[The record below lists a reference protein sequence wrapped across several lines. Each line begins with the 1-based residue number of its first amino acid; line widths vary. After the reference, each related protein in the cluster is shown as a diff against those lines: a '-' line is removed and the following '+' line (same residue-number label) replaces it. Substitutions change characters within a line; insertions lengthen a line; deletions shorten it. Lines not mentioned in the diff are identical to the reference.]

1 MGLECAA
8 LGAGPAGR
16 GLTPVPCEDTLHSEP
31 RVQASGIQT
40 RPASR
45 SLPFS
50 LFPLETV
57 ITEATL
63 DSLTRSSLA
72 TDVER
77 GKTTVAELVDHLR
90 TMCEIREFE
99 DGLYNLYRAGQLK
112 GATHMSAGQEAV
124 PTGACAAI
132 TRRDLVASTHR
143 GHGHCGAMGNLMA
156 TSEEERQAHWN
167 AMMAELFGKTTGYCR
182 GRGGSMHIADV
193 EKGNLGATGIVA
205 GNLPVATG
213 AALAEHLRGTDTVVL
228 CFFGDGATNTGAFH
242 EALNMGASL
251 LGGLPVVYIC
261 ENNLYG
267 MSVPFHQTSVPDCG
281 HVASK
286 IEHIAQRADGYPMPG
301 VIVDGQDVLAV
312 KAAVEEAVA
321 RARRGDGPTLI
332 ECKTYRYYG
341 HSLSDAR
348 AYRSRDEERQWR
360 ERDPIDIFARKL
372 TDHGLLTQTEVD
384 SIRAQAKATIAASVQ
399 FAQESPLPDASELHD
414 NVFVPVD
421 PAEVRRQTEAEQTL
435 LERVR
440 PAERAFY
447 RAFYEST
454 GLDPKNPLPR
464 FNKPELDALSKEHGI
479 RFVPM
484 VEAIQEANREE
495 MRRDERV
502 TYLGEDIGIYG
513 GAYGATRG
521 LLQEFG
527 ARRVIDTA
535 ISEAAVVGAACG
547 AAMRGLR
554 PIAEIMYI
562 DFITISSNQ
571 LVHNI
576 AYNRYQFGGKIK
588 VPCVIR
594 TEGGVGRSFAATH
607 SESLESWFYHIP
619 GLYVVM
625 PSTPYDAKGLLK
637 SSIRDEN
644 PVLFIEHKEMYSKV
658 QGPLPDEDYVI
669 PLGVADIKRPGAD
682 VTLVAYSRMV
692 HFALAAAAL
701 LERDGIQVE
710 VVDPRSLCPLDL
722 DTIAGSVRK
731 TGRLVVA
738 QECYPYASVGES
750 IIRRVMEYRFEN
762 GRTGFTYLDGPPTL
776 LAAAH
781 TPVPMSTPL
790 EEAAVPTVMGIV
802 EACRRLA

>member
-1 MGLECAA
+1 MFTQSSLDPLSQLSLADEVA
-8 LGAGPAGR
+8 AGR
-16 GLTPVPCEDTLHSEP
+16 Y
-31 RVQASGIQT
+31 T
-40 RPASR
+40 R
-45 SLPFS
+45 
-50 LFPLETV
+50 E
-57 ITEATL
+57 E
-63 DSLTRSSLA
+63 LA
-72 TDVER
+72 
-77 GKTTVAELVDHLR
+77 GYLR

-99 DGLYNLYRAGQLK
+99 DGLYNLYRAGKLK

-156 TSEEERQAHWN
+156 ESEAERQQHWN

-193 EKGNLGATGIVA
+193 ERGNLGATGIVA

-213 AALAEHLRGTDTVVL
+213 AAMAEFLKGSSSVVL

-242 EALNMGASL
+242 EALNMGAAL
-251 LGGLPVVYIC
+251 FGGLPVVYIC

-267 MSVPFHQTSVPDCG
+267 MSVPFCASSVEECA
-281 HVASK
+281 HKASK
-286 IEHIAQRADGYPMPG
+286 IEHIADRAEAYPMPG
-301 VIVDGQDVLAV
+301 VTVDGQDVLAV
-312 KAAVEEAVA
+312 RTAVEAAVD
-321 RARRGDGPTLI
+321 RARSGGGPTLI

-360 ERDPIDIFARKL
+360 ERDPIDILDRRL
-372 TDHGLLTQTEVD
+372 VESGLFTQSQTED
-384 SIRAQAKATIAASVQ
+384 IRAQARTTIGEAVR
-399 FAQESPLPDASELHD
+399 FALESPLPDPSELYD
-414 NVFVPVD
+414 NVFVDPD
-421 PAEVRRQTEAEQTL
+421 PAEVKRQIQAEQAVL
-435 LERVR
+435 ARVR
-440 PAERAFY
+440 PAEKGFYEAFY
-447 RAFYEST
+447 SST
-454 GLDPKNPLPR
+454 ALDPQNPLPR
-464 FNKPELDALSKEHGI
+464 LGKAEIEQYQKEHGI
-479 RFVPM
+479 RVIPM
-484 VEAIQEANREE
+484 VEALQEAHREE
-495 MRRDERV
+495 MAHDERV
-502 TYLGEDIGIYG
+502 IVMGEDIGIYG

-521 LLQEFG
+521 LYQQFG
-527 ARRVIDTA
+527 PRRVIDTA
-535 ISEAAVVGAACG
+535 ISEAAVVGGACG
-547 AAMRGLR
+547 AAMRDLR

-607 SESLESWFYHIP
+607 SESLESWFVHIP

-637 SSIRDEN
+637 SAIRDDN

-658 QGPLPDEDYVI
+658 MGPVPEEEYLI
-669 PLGVADIKRPGAD
+669 PLGVADIKRPGRD
-682 VTLVAYSRMV
+682 VTIVAYSRMV
-692 HFALAAAAL
+692 HFALAAAEL
-701 LERDGIQVE
+701 LARDGIDAE

-722 DTIAGSVRK
+722 ETLAGSVRK
-731 TGRLVVA
+731 TGRLVMV
-738 QECYPYASVGES
+738 QECYPRASVGES
-750 IIRRVMEYRFEN
+750 IIRQVMEHRFEN
-762 GRTGFTYLDGPPTL
+762 GRTGFSYLDGPPTL

-790 EEAAVPTVMGIV
+790 EEAAVPTVLGIV
-802 EACRRLA
+802 DACRRLK

>member
-1 MGLECAA
+1 M
-8 LGAGPAGR
+8 
-16 GLTPVPCEDTLHSEP
+16 
-31 RVQASGIQT
+31 
-40 RPASR
+40 
-45 SLPFS
+45 
-50 LFPLETV
+50 
-57 ITEATL
+57 ITESPL
-63 DSLTRSSLA
+63 DPLSRPSLA
-72 TDVER
+72 EEVAA
-77 GKTTVAELVDHLR
+77 GKYTREELADYLR

-99 DGLYNLYRAGQLK
+99 DGLYNLYRAGKLK

-132 TRRDLVASTHR
+132 TQRDFVASTHR

-156 TSEEERQAHWN
+156 ASEEERRDHWN

-213 AALAEHLRGTDTVVL
+213 AAMAEYLKGSDSVVL

-242 EALNMGASL
+242 ESLNMGAAL
-251 LGGLPVVYIC
+251 FGGLPVVYIC

-267 MSVPFHQTSVPDCG
+267 MSVPFCASSVAECS
-281 HVASK
+281 HMASK
-286 IEHIAQRADGYPMPG
+286 IEHIADRAEGYPMPG
-301 VIVDGQDVLAV
+301 VVVDGQDVLAV
-312 KAAVEEAVA
+312 KAAVEEAVH
-321 RARRGDGPTLI
+321 RARTGGGPTLV

-348 AYRSRDEERQWR
+348 AYRTRDEERQWR
-360 ERDPIDIFARKL
+360 DRDPIDILDRRL
-372 TDHGLLTQTEVD
+372 VESGLFTQDETTA
-384 SIRAQAKATIAASVQ
+384 IRARAKATIDEAVQ
-399 FAQESPLPDASELHD
+399 FALDSPLPDPSELFD
-414 NVFVPVD
+414 NVFVDPD
-421 PAEVRRQTEAEQTL
+421 PAEVKRQTEAEKTL
-435 LERVR
+435 LQRVR
-440 PAERAFY
+440 PVERAFY
-447 RAFYEST
+447 STFYEST

-464 FNKPELDALSKEHGI
+464 LNKPEIDAFQAQHGMRI
-479 RFVPM
+479 IPM
-484 VEAIQEANREE
+484 VEALQEAHKEE
-495 MRRDERV
+495 MARDERV
-502 TYLGEDIGIYG
+502 IVMGEDIGIYG

-521 LLQEFG
+521 LYQEFG
-527 ARRVIDTA
+527 PRRVIDTA
-535 ISEAAVVGAACG
+535 ISEAAVVGGACG
-547 AAMRGLR
+547 AAMRDLR

-562 DFITISSNQ
+562 EFITISSNQ

-607 SESLESWFYHIP
+607 SESLESWFVHVP

-637 SSIRDEN
+637 SAIRDEN

-658 QGPLPDEDYVI
+658 MGPVPEEEYLI
-669 PLGVADIKRPGAD
+669 PLGVADVKRPGKD
-682 VTLVAYSRMV
+682 VTIVAYSRMV
-692 HFALAAAAL
+692 HFALAAAEL
-701 LERDGIQVE
+701 LARDGIEAE
-710 VVDPRSLCPLDL
+710 VIDPRSLCPLDL
-722 DTIAGSVRK
+722 PAIADSVRK
-731 TGRLVVA
+731 TGRLVMV
-738 QECYPYASVGES
+738 QECYPRASVGED

-762 GRTGFTYLDGPPTL
+762 GRTGFSYLDGPPML

-790 EEAAVPTVMGIV
+790 EEACVPTVAGIV
-802 EACRRLA
+802 EACRRLK